1 MELEKT
7 VNLMVNGDFAD
18 RLVAEYE
25 QLIIRMQ
32 KLDVALADQMYR
44 EAYGEENVKL
54 LEEQYNIMSQYEDVL
69 YRRAQNYGI
78 ELPTWEELGYGE

>member
-32 KLDVALADQMYR
+32 KLDVALADPMYR
-44 EAYGEENVKL
+44 EAYGEETVKL
-54 LEEQYNIMSQYEDVL
+54 LEEQYGIMSQYEYVL

-78 ELPTWEELGYGE
+78 ELPTWEELGYN